1 MWTGY
6 ESGREGRVL
15 VVVGLTQVLPRLGLT
30 AGITQ
35 LRSALPR
42 FKGWE
47 EREVL

>member
-1 MWTGY
+1 MDGY
-6 ESGREGRVL
+6 EREGRVL
-15 VVVGLTQVLPRLGLT
+15 VVGLTQVLPRLGLT

-47 EREVL
+47 ERFCEIIQ